1 MYQMVN
7 SSRHPLRR
15 AAPAFLRA
23 KPALVRALP
32 ALFAALLAACAVSP
46 TTDWPTYGRDRG
58 GQRHSPL
65 TAITPQNVAQ
75 LQVAWTY
82 HLRPADLPVT
92 PGRNP
97 FAASEATPVVVGN
110 RLYLT
115 TPFGRVVAL
124 DATTGKELWSTVIP
138 GPGQPSTRGLEYWAG
153 TKTTAPRLFFG
164 TRDGRLY
171 ALEAAT
177 GALVS
182 GFGTNGVVELKTPE
196 VLQGAQPRF
205 YGLTSPPIVYRDL
218 ILTGAAVQEFPALG
232 VAGDVRAWDART
244 GELRW
249 TFHSIPREG
258 EPGFGTW
265 GVDGGKK
272 HSGVNVWGF
281 ITVDEARG
289 IAYLPFGAPA
299 FDRYGGDRPGDN
311 LFGTSLVAVNANTG
325 QYLWHFQVVHHDIW
339 DNDLQAPPVLFDLP
353 TARGK
358 RPAVAITSKNGL
370 LFVLDRVTGK
380 PLLPVEE
387 RPVPPSDVPGE
398 LAAATQPF
406 PVNTPPLARTTFD
419 PVNDIAKVTPELEAW
434 CRQWMTEQAMVAG
447 GLYVPVRLQ
456 RNTISFPGL
465 QGGGNW
471 GGSTY
476 DAARGLLFVNT
487 SDLGQVTALVPS
499 AAGAPLPYERAPG
512 GGRFMQA
519 STKLMCQAPPWGQL
533 HAVDVKSGQVKWS
546 SVLGRSD
553 QLPADKAATGR
564 PNVGGAISTASGL
577 VFIGATDDAR
587 FRAFDAATGAELWTW
602 RLPASAHATPITYAG
617 SDGEQYVAITAT
629 GGSFIDSPVAADT
642 LVAFKLP
649 SANPG
654 SAPSDAKP
662 TAGAQPPVPYQA
674 VK

>member
-7 SSRHPLRR
+7 SSRPSPNR
-15 AAPAFLRA
+15 ATRAPSSGAAAILGRTL
-23 KPALVRALP
+23 PALV
-32 ALFAALLAACAVSP
+32 AALCAACATSQAP
-46 TTDWPTYGRDRG
+46 RLQATDWPTYGHDRG

-65 TAITPQNVAQ
+65 TQITPQNVAQ
-75 LQVAWTY
+75 LEVAWTY
-82 HLRPADLPVT
+82 HLRPADLPAAA
-92 PGRNP
+92 GRNP

-110 RLYLT
+110 RMYLT

-124 DATTGKELWSTVIP
+124 DATSGKELWSTVIP
-138 GPGQPSTRGLEYWAG
+138 GPGQPSTRGLEYWSGDAN
-153 TKTTAPRLFFG
+153 TAPRLFFG

-171 ALEAAT
+171 ALEADT
-177 GALVS
+177 GAMVA
-182 GFGTNGVVELKTPE
+182 GFGNAGMVEMKTPE

-205 YGLTSPPIVYRDL
+205 YGMTSPPIVWRDL
-218 ILTGAAVQEFPALG
+218 VITGAAVQEFPALG
-232 VAGDVRAWDART
+232 AAGDVRAWDAHT
-244 GELRW
+244 GALRW
-249 TFHSIPREG
+249 TFHSIPHEG

-265 GVDGGKK
+265 GADGGKN

-311 LFGTSLVAVNANTG
+311 LFGTSLVAVDARNG
-325 QYLWHFQVVHHDIW
+325 RYLWHYQVVHHDIW
-339 DNDLQAPPVLFDLP
+339 DNDLQAPPMLFDQP
-353 TARGK
+353 TSRGV

-398 LAAATQPF
+398 QAAPTQPF
-406 PVNTPPLARTTFD
+406 PVNTPPLARTAFD
-419 PVNDIAKVTPELEAW
+419 PATDVAKVTPELEAW
-434 CRQWMTEQAMVAG
+434 CRQWIEEQAMVAG
-447 GLYVPVRLQ
+447 GLYAPVRLQ

-471 GGSTY
+471 GGSSH
-476 DAARGLLFVNT
+476 DPARGLLFVNT
-487 SDLGQVTALVPS
+487 SDLGQVTALVPA

-533 HAVDVKSGQVKWS
+533 HAVEVKTGRLLWS
-546 SVLGRSD
+546 SPLGVSD
-553 QLPADKAATGR
+553 QVPADVARTGR

-577 VFIGATDDAR
+577 VFIAATDDAR
-587 FRAFDAATGAELWTW
+587 FRAFNAANGEELWTW
-602 RLPASAHATPITYAG
+602 RLPASGHATPITYAG
-617 SDGEQYVAITAT
+617 SDGDQYVAITAT

-642 LVAFKLP
+642 LVVFKLP
-649 SANPG
+649 ASSKPA
-654 SAPSDAKP
+654 AP
-662 TAGAQPPVPYQA
+662 
-674 VK
+674 